1 MELAKLINISSEQM
15 NYITD
20 VNPGS
25 GLMKV
30 GSALL
35 PFENQFPKNTNLYKL
50 MTSKPGEAI
59 YG

>member
-1 MELAKLINISSEQM
+1 M